1 MKIRNRGL
9 KNWIFLEDS
18 GNRQL
23 ENGLVEG
30 HKHWCKQLQW
40 IKKKLLTHG
49 QQNSLKTCL
58 SFGVNMG
65 EVMSSSKHS
74 FRGEYTINIE
84 CGPLETALVWI

>member
-9 KNWIFLEDS
+9 KNLIFLEDS
-18 GNRQL
+18 GNHQL
-23 ENGLVEG
+23 ENGMVEG

-40 IKKKLLTHG
+40 IKLLTHG

-74 FRGEYTINIE
+74 FRGEYTIDIE
-84 CGPLETALVWI
+84 CGPLETALV

>member
-1 MKIRNRGL
+1 MVWLKATNIGASSFNGL
-9 KNWIFLEDS
+9 K
-18 GNRQL
+18 
-23 ENGLVEG
+23 
-30 HKHWCKQLQW
+30 
-40 IKKKLLTHG
+40 KKFLTHG

-84 CGPLETALVWI
+84 CGPLETALV